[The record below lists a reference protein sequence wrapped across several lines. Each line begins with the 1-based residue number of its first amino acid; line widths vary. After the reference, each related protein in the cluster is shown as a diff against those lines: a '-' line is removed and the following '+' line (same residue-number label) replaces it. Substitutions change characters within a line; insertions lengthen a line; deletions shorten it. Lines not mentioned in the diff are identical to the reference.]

1 MLRPYCAVSGG
12 VAARAQNR
20 LRIAQLEQL
29 TQRSAL
35 VRGARVVRT
44 GDPVAHPIADVDRA
58 VVLSRRHHAVVHP
71 SADYRITGYF
81 HFVLEVHPDLVL
93 MRATVDLARR
103 VRGPWSHGELGHKVG
118 DPFAEGVAQQ
128 GVVLALGH
136 GLLLR
141 MYSLVHDEANER
153 FDRMRREI
161 LPRPVGQLVERRS
174 GVAGTLLGAYQHAAL
189 RGRAAGRERA
199 DEKVDGG
206 KAGFGIQ
213 RCEPGQT
220 TPNPLRYPR
229 IGIDRRRRSSAGT
242 RGARGAAPP
251 PPTARRTARPRVRG
265 SLDAANRADQPSTPR
280 RSFG

>member
-141 MYSLVHDEANER
+141 MYSLVHDEAHER
-153 FDRMRREI
+153 CETMPGHT
-161 LPRPVGQLVERRS
+161 LPRPFRELVERGS
-174 GVAGTLLGAYQHAAL
+174 GIARTLLGAYQHAAL
-189 RGRAAGRERA
+189 RGRAAGRE
-199 DEKVDGG
+199 
-206 KAGFGIQ
+206 
-213 RCEPGQT
+213 
-220 TPNPLRYPR
+220 Y
-229 IGIDRRRRSSAGT
+229 
-242 RGARGAAPP
+242 
-251 PPTARRTARPRVRG
+251 
-265 SLDAANRADQPSTPR
+265 ADQEVDARES
-280 RSFG
+280 GVGI